1 MRILAVAAFALLA
14 LSGSVLSHAAEPA
27 NEKLAAELLT
37 LTNVEK
43 NLADMRGQIAQMMT
57 AQFKTM
63 DIPDE
68 MKDKAAAL
76 QQRMVDLVFDEMSFE
91 KMKPSYI
98 EAYASTFTKEELSG
112 LVEFYKTPAG
122 RAFSSKLPALT
133 KRLMDLGQEKTLGLA
148 PRVQKMIE
156 DFTADITVGTPPA
169 KG

>member
-1 MRILAVAAFALLA
+1 MRILLAVASALLV
-14 LSGSVLSHAAEPA
+14 LSGSVPVHAAAPA

-43 NLADMRGQIAQMMT
+43 NLADVRSQIAKMMT
-57 AQFKTM
+57 AQLETM
-63 DIPDE
+63 DLPDE
-68 MKDKAAAL
+68 AKDETAAL

-112 LVEFYKTPAG
+112 LIEFYKTPAG

-133 KRLMDLGQEKTLGLA
+133 KRMMEVAQEKTLGLA

-156 DFTADITVGTPPA
+156 DFVGETTAGTPPA